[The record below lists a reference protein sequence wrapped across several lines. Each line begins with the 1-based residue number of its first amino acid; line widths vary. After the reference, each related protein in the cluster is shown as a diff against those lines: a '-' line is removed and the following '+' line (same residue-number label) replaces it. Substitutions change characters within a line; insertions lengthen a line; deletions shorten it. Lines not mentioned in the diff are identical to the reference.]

1 MSRSRL
7 RRSPRGAVSTP
18 DRAATHPPGVAA
30 ATPRGRILG
39 NGRYWTLLTSS
50 GTGGAWL
57 GDEALTSWRGDRVE
71 DADGWFVYLRDL
83 EGGVFWSL
91 GRQPV
96 PAVPEAYRTEDGP
109 GWLAIERHDHGM
121 ASRMDAWV
129 DPDDSAE
136 CRRITLHNR
145 TAHPRALDLTS
156 YLEVVLLE
164 ARHHAAHPAFSKLF
178 VQTEFVAER
187 RVLLAHRRPRSPD
200 ERHAW
205 LAHAV
210 LGPGPASH
218 ETDRGRFL
226 GRGRGPAAPLALVSR
241 EPLSGTVG
249 DVLDPV
255 FAVRRVVELPA
266 GATVRLDLLLAAGSS
281 REEVLAIVDR
291 LSHPGSFDASRDR
304 GQSLASSRAL
314 AHGVSLPK
322 AERLERLAAAVLYRE
337 PGLAAGAG
345 ASAGARPDG
354 RSPIVPA
361 AGPLVMVEAE
371 TPAMTVDAART
382 AQAYWRALGLSAT
395 LAIVSAERPR
405 STAQEPGVIELAAAD
420 LDARTLA
427 GLRAQADLIL
437 FDRMPEVEP
446 DPGRPATGPA
456 AGAVA
461 GAPSKGRAPGPPRT
475 VAIDGSG
482 DGTATRV
489 AGDGAIASA
498 GEEPLRC
505 FNGFGGFS
513 ARGDEYV
520 IRMPPGPF
528 GAPRLTPR
536 PWVNVLANPSFGALI
551 SESGAGCTWSRN
563 SREFRLTPWSNDPV
577 RDPHDEALY
586 LRDEASGLLWSAFAG
601 PVPGE
606 GPYEMRHGFG
616 TSRCRHASGG
626 IEVETD
632 VFVHA
637 SDPVKIVRLR
647 IANRGTTA
655 RRLAVVSYQR
665 LVLGHAAEGA
675 ARAVTTWADEAEGI
689 LFARTDGPPE
699 YADAVVFAAAV
710 GPESGARLR
719 IGTDRMQILGPGGS
733 PMRPAAL
740 LAGSGP
746 DGRTGRGF
754 DPCFCQELKVE
765 IGPGDSRTCAFL
777 LGESPVLETIAAI
790 VARLRRPGAIEAARD
805 EVTSAWAERLGR
817 MRVETPV
824 ESLDLLANG
833 WLAYQAL
840 ACRLWART
848 AFYQSGGAY
857 GFRDQLQ
864 DACAFLATEPA
875 IARDQIL
882 LHCAHQ
888 FVQGDVLHWWH
899 PPRGAGIRT
908 RFADDLLWLPLAT
921 AWYVRATGD
930 RGLLDE
936 TAPFLS
942 ARALEPSEDEAFL
955 TPLASGETADV
966 YEHCCRALDR
976 SLATGAHGLPLFGSG
991 DWNDGMNRVGRGGR
1005 GESVWMAFFLDLVI
1019 GEFLPLCEGRGDLER
1034 ARRLQAH
1041 QGHLREAVKHT
1052 GWDGGWYRRG
1062 YFDDGSPLGSRES
1075 DECRIDAL
1083 VQAWSVLSGAAPRA
1097 RCEAAMDAVAREL
1110 IEPDG
1115 LIRLLTPPFDRTPRD
1130 PGYIKG
1136 YVPGVRENGGQY
1148 THAALWVI
1156 AAMARLG
1163 RSEEAARLLEAASPI
1178 TRAGSERAAQVY
1190 QVEPYVLAADV
1201 YTNPLHHDRGGWTWY
1216 TGSAGWMLRVIL
1228 ESVLGVSLEAGR
1240 TLVVRAAI
1248 PASWPGYRL
1257 GLRPW
1262 GREGIW
1268 ELEVRN
1274 TSSLAAEV
1282 VGVTLDGR
1290 GIPPSG
1296 GVARIPLED
1305 DGLGHRVE
1313 IELR

>member
-1 MSRSRL
+1 M
-7 RRSPRGAVSTP
+7 
-18 DRAATHPPGVAA
+18 
-30 ATPRGRILG
+30 
-39 NGRYWTLLTSS
+39 
-50 GTGGAWL
+50 
-57 GDEALTSWRGDRVE
+57 
-71 DADGWFVYLRDL
+71 
-83 EGGVFWSL
+83 
-91 GRQPV
+91 
-96 PAVPEAYRTEDGP
+96 
-109 GWLAIERHDHGM
+109 
-121 ASRMDAWV
+121 
-129 DPDDSAE
+129 
-136 CRRITLHNR
+136 
-145 TAHPRALDLTS
+145 
-156 YLEVVLLE
+156 
-164 ARHHAAHPAFSKLF
+164 
-178 VQTEFVAER
+178 
-187 RVLLAHRRPRSPD
+187 
-200 ERHAW
+200 
-205 LAHAV
+205 
-210 LGPGPASH
+210 
-218 ETDRGRFL
+218 
-226 GRGRGPAAPLALVSR
+226 ALVSR

-255 FAVRRVVELPA
+255 LALRRVVEIPA

-281 REEVLAIVDR
+281 REEVLGVVDR
-291 LSHPGSFDASRDR
+291 LRHPGSVDASRDR
-304 GQSLASSRAL
+304 AQSLATRRAL
-314 AHGVSLPK
+314 AHGVSAPE
-322 AERLERLAAAVLYRE
+322 AEGLERLAAAVLYRE
-337 PGLAAGAG
+337 PGLVAAG
-345 ASAGARPDG
+345 ASAAASG

-371 TPAMTVDAART
+371 TPAETVDAART
-382 AQAYWRALGLSAT
+382 AQAYWRTLGLSTT
-395 LAIVSAERPR
+395 LVVVSAARARPA
-405 STAQEPGVIELAAAD
+405 AQEPGVIELAAAD
-420 LDARTLA
+420 LDARALA
-427 GLRAQADLIL
+427 GLRARADLIL
-437 FDRMPEVEP
+437 CDRMPELEP
-446 DPGRPATGPA
+446 APARAAHGPATSPA
-456 AGAVA
+456 AGAVD
-461 GAPSKGRAPGPPRT
+461 GAPSRGGAPGLPRT
-475 VAIDGSG
+475 VPTDGSG
-482 DGTATRV
+482 HGATQV
-489 AGDGAIASA
+489 AGDS

-520 IRMPPGPF
+520 IRMPQGPF

-536 PWVNVLANPSFGALI
+536 PWVNVLANPGFGALI

-586 LRDEASGLLWSAFAG
+586 LRDEESGLLWSAFAG
-601 PVPGE
+601 PIPGE

-647 IANRGTTA
+647 IANRGATA

-665 LVLGHAAEGA
+665 LVLGDTPEGA
-675 ARAVTTWADEAEGI
+675 ARRVTTWADQAEGI
-689 LFARTDGPPE
+689 LFARTDGPTE
-699 YADAVVFAAAV
+699 YPDAVAFAAAV
-710 GPESGARLR
+710 GQESGARPR

-740 LAGSGP
+740 QAGSGP

-765 IGPGDSRTCAFL
+765 IGAGESRSCAFL
-777 LGESPVLETIAAI
+777 LGESPVRETIAAI

-805 EVTSAWAERLGR
+805 EVTSMWAERLGR

-824 ESLDLLANG
+824 ESLDLMANG
-833 WLAYQAL
+833 WLAYQTL

-888 FVQGDVLHWWH
+888 FVEGDVLHWWH
-899 PPRGAGIRT
+899 PPRGLGIRT

-930 RGLLDE
+930 RGLLEE

-942 ARALEPSEDEAFL
+942 ARALAPAEDEAVL
-955 TPLASGETADV
+955 EPSASGETADV
-966 YEHCCRALDR
+966 YQHCCRALDR

-991 DWNDGMNRVGRGGR
+991 DWNDGMNRVGREGR

-1019 GEFLPLCEGRGDLER
+1019 GEFLPLCEERADRAR
-1034 ARRLQAH
+1034 ARRLRAH

-1062 YFDDGSPLGSRES
+1062 YYDDGSPLGSRTG

-1115 LIRLLTPPFDRTPRD
+1115 LIRLLTPPFDRTPHD

-1178 TRAGSERAAQVY
+1178 TRARSERAARVY

-1201 YTNPLHHDRGGWTWY
+1201 YTNPLHHGLGGWTWY

-1228 ESVLGVSLEAGR
+1228 ESVLGVSLEGGG

-1248 PASWPGYRL
+1248 PPSWPGYRL
-1257 GLRPW
+1257 SLRPLDRVGTW
-1262 GREGIW
+1262 NLVI
-1268 ELEVRN
+1268 RN
-1274 TSSLAAEV
+1274 TSHGPARVTRIRVDGKPMGPAA
-1282 VGVTLDGR
+1282 
-1290 GIPPSG
+1290 
-1296 GVARIPLED
+1296 GVARIPLTD
-1305 DGLGHRVE
+1305 DGIDHDVE
-1313 IELR
+1313 IELGSAVLNKRE